1 MKRFRVNADTSVFGG
16 CFDDEFVEASMAF
29 FDAVR
34 GDRFVLVVSPT
45 VLAELQRA
53 PEQVRKVLVDLP
65 TEAIEFIYSPR
76 EVVASEE

>member
-1 MKRFRVNADTSVFGG
+1 
-16 CFDDEFVEASMAF
+16 MAF

-65 TEAIEFIYSPR
+65 TEAIEFIYSPK